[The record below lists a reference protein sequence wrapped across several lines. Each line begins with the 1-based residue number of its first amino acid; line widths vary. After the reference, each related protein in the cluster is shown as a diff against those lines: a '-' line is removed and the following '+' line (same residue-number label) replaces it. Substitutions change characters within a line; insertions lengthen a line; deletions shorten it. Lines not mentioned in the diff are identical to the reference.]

1 MFLRKVLAAL
11 CIGLAAIV
19 FVGGCASAS
28 NQNSFDVARRRRVA
42 ASAPASRPVADA
54 VELPEDARL
63 VDCLRVAALNNAGL
77 YAAYYRWQAMRE
89 RPAQVTA
96 LPDPRLTYRVYIEEV
111 ETRVGPQR
119 QSVGVSQMIPW
130 PGKLTERGNV
140 ARAAALAAKG
150 RFDVARYRLF
160 YRVQSVWY
168 EYYYL
173 SRAIDVMKRN
183 VDLMKYIEQ
192 VALTRYKVGAIQK
205 PNVDRAQVEL
215 GKLNDRLRSLRAMRS
230 PVAARL
236 NAALNRPSDA
246 ALPWPPTADE
256 AVLALTEEELLA
268 LVENSPEIA
277 ALRREVAKERGGIDL
292 ARQDYFPDLT
302 LGLTYI
308 DTDSARMRGVRG
320 SGKDPVVA
328 MMSVN
333 VPLWHERYRAR
344 EREAQARHLAALSAQ
359 TERENTLAGE
369 VSRAFFDY
377 DDADSRFR
385 LYERTLLPKAKETLA
400 SYEAAFRTGTA
411 GFLDLIDAERVLL
424 EFELT
429 SERAI
434 ADRAQ
439 HLAKLEMLLGRSL
452 SKEDVE
458 EMPEEETQQ

>member
-1 MFLRKVLAAL
+1 MRACKALAGL
-11 CIGLAAIV
+11 CAGFAVVA
-19 FVGGCASAS
+19 FVGGCASTPAGREGEVVERVR
-28 NQNSFDVARRRRVA
+28 VARAA
-42 ASAPASRPVADA
+42 ASQRAETSA
-54 VELPEDARL
+54 ELPEDARL

-77 YAAYYRWQAMRE
+77 RAAYYRWQAMRE
-89 RPAQVTA
+89 RPSQVTA
-96 LPDPRLTYRVYIEEV
+96 LPDPRFTYRVYIEEV

-119 QSVGVSQMIPW
+119 QSFGVSQMIPW
-130 PGKLTERGNV
+130 PGKLAERGNV
-140 ARAAALAAKG
+140 ATAAALAAKA
-150 RFDVARYRLF
+150 RFDVAKFRLF

-173 SRAIDVMKRN
+173 SRAIDVRKRS
-183 VDLMKYIEQ
+183 VELVKYFEQ
-192 VALTRYKVGAIQK
+192 VALTKYRVGTAQK

-215 GKLNDRLRSLRAMRS
+215 GKLDDRLRSLREMRA

-236 NAALNRPSDA
+236 NAALNRPSGA
-246 ALPWPPTADE
+246 ALPWPPAADE
-256 AVLALTEEELLA
+256 AVLALTEDELLA

-302 LGLTYI
+302 LGLNYI
-308 DTDSARMRGVRG
+308 DTDRARMRGVRG
-320 SGKDPVVA
+320 SGKDPIIG
-328 MMSVN
+328 MMSVT
-333 VPLWHERYRAR
+333 VPIWHEKYRAR
-344 EREAQARHLAALSAQ
+344 VREARARHLAALSAQ
-359 TERENTLAGE
+359 TERENTLASE

-385 LYERTLLPKAKETLA
+385 LYENTLLPKAKETLA

-411 GFLDLIDAERVLL
+411 GFLDLIDAQQVLL

-452 SKEDVE
+452 GKVDVGAL
-458 EMPEEETQQ
+458 PEEEAQQ